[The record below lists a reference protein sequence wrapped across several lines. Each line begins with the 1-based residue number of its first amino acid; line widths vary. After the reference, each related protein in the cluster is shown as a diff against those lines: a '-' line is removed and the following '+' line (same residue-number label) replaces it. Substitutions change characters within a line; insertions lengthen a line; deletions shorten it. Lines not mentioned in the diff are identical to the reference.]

1 MSDSYRKEGRTAV
14 GLHACLP
21 TYRNLTTSI
30 ATRARMSA
38 SGVKRTLA
46 CTSFDS
52 GLVVLDTPH
61 RKHHRLDLL
70 RHRRRWL
77 RVRYPSRLYRE
88 HIMNTRKIPLN
99 VVVAPASGAVLEAPP
114 VLIASEH
121 SVDFTCGRCG
131 TVVLHADEGQVH
143 GVLIRCKNC
152 GSYNSTE
159 A

>member
-1 MSDSYRKEGRTAV
+1 
-14 GLHACLP
+14 
-21 TYRNLTTSI
+21 
-30 ATRARMSA
+30 
-38 SGVKRTLA
+38 
-46 CTSFDS
+46 
-52 GLVVLDTPH
+52 
-61 RKHHRLDLL
+61 
-70 RHRRRWL
+70 
-77 RVRYPSRLYRE
+77 
-88 HIMNTRKIPLN
+88 MNTRKIPLN

-143 GVLIRCKNC
+143 GVLIRCRNC